1 MTSEI
6 KYRVIILEQHEIIRD
21 ILCDF
26 FHDRGYEVH
35 AYPSPG
41 FCPLHQLP
49 SCRCGVEET
58 CCDIMIID
66 MDLPEINGLQF
77 ISNLKE
83 KDCKC
88 GNVLLISSVWHHDMI
103 AQAQELNCQVLAK
116 PFGIS
121 TLIKQI
127 AYFENNISSKRRL
140 RNWIFETSL

>member
-1 MTSEI
+1 MTNEFR
-6 KYRVIILEQHEIIRD
+6 YRVIILEQHDIIRD

-26 FHDRGYEVH
+26 FQDRGYEVH
-35 AYPSPG
+35 AYPSPD

-49 SCRCGVEET
+49 SCRCGQEET

-66 MDLPEINGLQF
+66 MNLPKINGLQF

-88 GNVLLISSVWHHDMI
+88 RNVLLISSDWHHDMI
-103 AQAQELNCQVLAK
+103 AHAHELNCQVLAK

-121 TLIKQI
+121 SLIKQI
-127 AYFENNISSKRRL
+127 NSFENNISSKRRL
-140 RNWIFETSL
+140 RNWIFEASL